1 MKVVLTVEE
10 TLQFYAKYV
19 EEAGKYGKV
28 GDHARHVLNSDRGVR
43 ARVAMGDTSR

>member
-1 MKVVLTVEE
+1 MTIEE

-19 EEAGKYGKV
+19 EESRKYGKI
-28 GDHARHVLNSDRGVR
+28 GDHARHVLHSDGGLR